1 NLTYRSSGRNF
12 NPVMAMAAALPI
24 AQVMHIREL
33 GEIVPENVH
42 TPGIF
47 VQRVLRIDRGP
58 DWA

>member
-1 NLTYRSSGRNF
+1 
-12 NPVMAMAAALPI
+12 MAADLTI

-33 GEIVPENVH
+33 GELVPENVH

-47 VQRVLRIDRGP
+47 VKRVLRVDRGP